1 MVQLICLLHIGVRCL
16 MQVSRV
22 MDGSKLQSETEDR
35 LVLTVSDIV
44 LPPPR
49 SAVPRSETSPP
60 KEKPTPIVLRVE
72 FDRTGFL
79 KKSPPAY
86 VASTFDDTL
95 SWPFR
100 SNSLMIRRS

>member
-1 MVQLICLLHIGVRCL
+1 MVQLTCLLDFGARCL

-22 MDGSKLQSETEDR
+22 TDGSKVQSETEDR

-86 VASTFDDTL
+86 VASTFDDSSTL
-95 SWPFR
+95 PSR
-100 SNSLMIRRS
+100 SNSFMIRRS